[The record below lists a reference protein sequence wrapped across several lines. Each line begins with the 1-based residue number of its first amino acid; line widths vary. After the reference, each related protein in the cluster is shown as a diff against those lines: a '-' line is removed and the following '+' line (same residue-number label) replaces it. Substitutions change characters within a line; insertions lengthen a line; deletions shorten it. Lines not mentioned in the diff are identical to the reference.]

1 MSQRYDRIFV
11 EWVDPERPNWGGY
24 VSSLDSEFQSALVE
38 FVEKCGPPTRVEF
51 RAHGEGWVGPQPCE
65 DCGLSLVDCHC
76 DEQQCPE
83 CSEWF
88 AAEPDDAGRCPVC
101 VEPKSAFDQLRGML
115 DSWC

>member
-83 CSEWF
+83 C
-88 AAEPDDAGRCPVC
+88 
-101 VEPKSAFDQLRGML
+101 
-115 DSWC
+115 